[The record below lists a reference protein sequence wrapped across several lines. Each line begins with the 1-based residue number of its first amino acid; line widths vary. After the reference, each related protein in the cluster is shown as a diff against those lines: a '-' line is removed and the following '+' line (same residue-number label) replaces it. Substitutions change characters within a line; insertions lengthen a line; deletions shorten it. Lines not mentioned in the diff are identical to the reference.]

1 MLLGKVNY
9 QLLWKSNIIVFQ
21 QEYLQLI
28 IQCCQS
34 EGY

>member
-9 QLLWKSNIIVFQ
+9 QLLWKSTIIVFQ
-21 QEYLQLI
+21 KQYLQLV
-28 IQCCQS
+28 IQCCQT